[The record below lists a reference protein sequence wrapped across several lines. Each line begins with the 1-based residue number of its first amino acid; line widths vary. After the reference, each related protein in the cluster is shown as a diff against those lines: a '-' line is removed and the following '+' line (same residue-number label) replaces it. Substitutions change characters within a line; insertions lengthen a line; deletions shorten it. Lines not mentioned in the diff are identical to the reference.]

1 MDQSTIIRFDDA
13 LPLDAAPRLDLYG
26 PVHKGL
32 RALMFDTVARLG
44 RCDAGDAREVADTLA
59 AVRTL
64 LWVCERHL
72 HHENAIVHAAMES
85 RRPGS
90 SAMTADDHVG
100 HVDAIAA
107 LRDQVD
113 ATEAVAP
120 AHRPRALYRLYL
132 RVARFVAENL
142 EHMEV
147 EETHNTAVL
156 RDAFDDAGLAQVH
169 DRILASIPPEEMA
182 LFMRWIL
189 VGISHEERVGML
201 TGMRANAPAPA
212 FDATVST
219 CRDLLA
225 PNDWAKLA
233 KALGL
238 PAVAGLVEIW

>member
-1 MDQSTIIRFDDA
+1 MDRPTLIRLDAA
-13 LPLDAAPRLDLYG
+13 LPLDAPPRLDLYG

-32 RALMFDTVARLG
+32 RALMFDTLARLG
-44 RCDAGDAREVADTLA
+44 RCDAGDAPEFERTLD

-72 HHENAIVHAAMES
+72 HHENAVLHAAMES

-90 SAMTADDHVG
+90 SASTADDHAG

-107 LRDQVD
+107 LRERVD
-113 ATEAVAP
+113 ATVAVAP
-120 AHRPRALYRLYL
+120 ALRARALHRLYL

-147 EETHNTAVL
+147 EETHNTWTL
-156 RDAFDDAGLAQVH
+156 RDAYDDAELARIH
-169 DRILASIPPEEMA
+169 DRILESIPPEEMA

-189 VGISHEERVGML
+189 AAVSHDERVAML
-201 TGMRANAPAPA
+201 AEMRANAPAPA
-212 FDATVST
+212 FDGAVAL

-233 KALGL
+233 KALAL
-238 PAVAGLVEIW
+238 PAGAGVVEAW